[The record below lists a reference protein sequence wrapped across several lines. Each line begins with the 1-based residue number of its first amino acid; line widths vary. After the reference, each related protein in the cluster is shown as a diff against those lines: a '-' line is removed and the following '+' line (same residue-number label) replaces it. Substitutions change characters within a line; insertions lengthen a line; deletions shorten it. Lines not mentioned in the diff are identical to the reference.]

1 MYKNTFKI
9 HIRIKLKK
17 IYFLSGY
24 WLKIDICVLLYEI
37 KRYKTHV

>member
-9 HIRIKLKK
+9 HIRIKLKN
-17 IYFLSGY
+17 ILLSGY